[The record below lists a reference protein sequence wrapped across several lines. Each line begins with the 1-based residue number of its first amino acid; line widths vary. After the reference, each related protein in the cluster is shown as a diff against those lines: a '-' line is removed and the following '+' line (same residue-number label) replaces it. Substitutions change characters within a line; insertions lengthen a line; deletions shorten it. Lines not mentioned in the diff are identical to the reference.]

1 MKKLEKFAPHIYAIF
16 GFIVIAVIYFYPVLS
31 GKQISQSD
39 IAQYTGMAKEQNDF
53 RNEYHDEPYWTNSA
67 FGGMPTYQLG
77 AKYPHN
83 YIKSLDSTLRFLP
96 RPADYLFL
104 YFLGFYLLLMSLKIK
119 PLQAFFGAL
128 AFGFSTYLII
138 ILGVGHNAKAHAIAY
153 IPMVLAGIVF
163 VFSKRYIVGG
173 IVSMLA
179 IGLEI
184 QANHFQMTYYF
195 LFLFA
200 FVIGFYIYDIV
211 KEKDFKHLYKSFAI
225 LGLGAVLAVGANAT
239 NLLATAEYAKYST
252 RSNSELTFDENG
264 KKKTD
269 NNAMSYEYITQ
280 YSYGIAESLNL
291 IAPRLFGGASYD
303 DLGTDSAMY
312 QFIVGQNVPESEAK
326 ELVKQMPT
334 YWGDQTSVA
343 APAYIGIVVFF
354 LAVLALFLEKR
365 RIKYALVAGA
375 VFSILLS
382 YGRNVEPLTRFFIDY
397 VPMYNKF
404 RAVSSIQVILELCL
418 PILAALGLNAFIN
431 SDEEERKKP
440 LLYTGAIVGG
450 LLLIIL
456 FANGIFT
463 FSGANDKYYAQQYG
477 PEVMKVL
484 KEDRESMYFST
495 IYRSLG
501 FLVAAFGILFLFT
514 KKSLSQFTTVVLI
527 GLVMVL
533 DLFVVAKNYVKAD
546 DFVSKSQI
554 ERPFGEPTEADARIL
569 EDTTH
574 FRVFDI
580 DGNMNSARASFYHQ
594 SIGGYHA
601 AKPKKMQELFDY
613 QIAKNNIEILNMLNA
628 KYILQTNKEG
638 VQQALEN
645 PNTNGNAWFV
655 SKIKFVKS
663 GDEEMKALDS
673 LKTKEEVVMNE
684 KNYSDHFKGTD
695 SNGSYKKD
703 STSTINLVSY
713 KPNHLKYTSN
723 NANVGFGVF
732 SEMYYEKGWIA
743 TIDGKETSIL
753 NVDYV
758 LRGLQIPVGK
768 HTIEFKF
775 EPQVV
780 KTGSTIALISTLLML
795 VAIGLGIFYWRK
807 QNKKLAE
814 IK

>member
-83 YIKSLDSTLRFLP
+83 YIKSLDSALRFLP

-104 YFLGFYLLLMSLKIK
+104 YFLGFYLLLMSLRIK

-153 IPMVLAGIVF
+153 IPMILAGIVF
-163 VFSKRYIVGG
+163 IFNKRYLVGG
-173 IVSMLA
+173 IVTMLA
-179 IGLEI
+179 AGLEI

-200 FVIGFYIYDIV
+200 FVIGFYIYEIV

-225 LGLGAVLAVGANAT
+225 LGLGAVLAIGANAT

-252 RSNSELTFDENG
+252 RSNSDLTFDENG

-269 NNAMSYEYITQ
+269 TNAMSYEYITQ

-291 IAPRLFGGASYD
+291 IAPKLFGGASYD

-312 QFIVGQNVPESEAK
+312 QFIVNQNVPENEAR

-375 VFSILLS
+375 IFSILLS
-382 YGRNVEPLTRFFIDY
+382 YGKNFEPLTSFFIDY

-418 PILAALGLNAFIN
+418 PVLAALGLNAFIN
-431 SDEEERKKP
+431 SDEEDRKKP
-440 LLYTGAIVGG
+440 LLYAGAIVGG
-450 LLLIIL
+450 LLIVIL
-456 FANGIFT
+456 LANGVFT
-463 FSGANDKYYAQQYG
+463 FSGANDKFYAQQYG

-501 FLVAAFGILFLFT
+501 FLAVAFGILFLYT
-514 KKSLSQFTTVVLI
+514 KKTFSQFTTVVLV

-580 DGNMNSARASFYHQ
+580 DGNMNSARASFHHQ

-601 AKPKKMQELFDY
+601 AKPKKIQELFDY
-613 QIAKNNIEILNMLNA
+613 QIAKNNIEMLNMLNA

-645 PNTNGNAWFV
+645 PNANGNAWFV
-655 SKIKFVKS
+655 SKVKFVKS
-663 GDEEMKALDS
+663 GDEEMKALDK
-673 LKTKEEVVMNE
+673 LETKEEVVINSLVNDIKE
-684 KNYSDHFKGTD
+684 NSFE
-695 SNGSYKKD
+695 KD
-703 STSTINLVSY
+703 STATINLVSY
-713 KPNHLKYTSN
+713 KPNHLKYVSN
-723 NANVGFGVF
+723 NSKNGFGVF

-743 TIDGKETSIL
+743 TIDGKEAKIY
-753 NVDYV
+753 NVNYV
-758 LRGLQIPVGK
+758 LRGLQIPAGK

-780 KTGSTIALISTLLML
+780 KTGSTIALISSLLML
-795 VAIGLGIFYWRK
+795 ITIGLGVFYWRK
-807 QNKKLAE
+807 QNKNLAE